1 MGNIDIDKHV
11 LQEHVKLNIDKKHM
25 YNIDGTN
32 MFLPF
37 KMI

>member
-11 LQEHVKLNIDKKHM
+11 LQEHVKLKIDKKHM
-25 YNIDGTN
+25 YNDATN

-37 KMI
+37 KIC